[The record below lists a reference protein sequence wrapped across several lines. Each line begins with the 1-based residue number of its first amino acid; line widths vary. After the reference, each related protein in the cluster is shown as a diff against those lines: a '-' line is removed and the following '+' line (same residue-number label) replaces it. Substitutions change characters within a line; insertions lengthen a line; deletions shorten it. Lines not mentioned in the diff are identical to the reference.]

1 MRRTRKANRKTRKVT
16 RRMKGGNYLN
26 SLKNAAQKAKN
37 AITRKNTVAPR
48 PNTPYREG
56 SVAYNSAKRVYEQN
70 KGKVEELVKRL
81 DEAVV
86 KAWEPILE
94 KYGIES
100 KKNSNNLV
108 KLIKEKMKMN
118 DFKDVMQG
126 KVTIEKEGIKEAQEA
141 IENYLKISAKV
152 KKSMLQKVV
161 GKFASQSK
169 AARDVMDLLGIANE
183 SIDSLFNHIDNDTLT
198 VAKAFILSTLI
209 KKHEGLLKKAE
220 SGNLPQSGGKEE
232 FGAIVI
238 LTALLP
244 IAIGFA
250 AQSFGASVIIYLI
263 LAFIIIKSTMD

>member
-1 MRRTRKANRKTRKVT
+1 MRRTRKANRKTRKET

-81 DEAVV
+81 DEAVAKKWQPV
-86 KAWEPILE
+86 FE
-94 KYGIES
+94 KYGG
-100 KKNSNNLV
+100 V
-108 KLIKEKMKMN
+108 EKMKKQIKV
-118 DFKDVMQG
+118 DEFKDVMYS
-126 KVTIEKEGIKEAQEA
+126 KVTIDKEGIKEAQEA

-220 SGNLPQSGGKEE
+220 SGNLPQSGGAEE
-232 FGAIVI
+232 FGKAMI
-238 LTALLP
+238 LTALFPLA
-244 IAIGFA
+244 IAFA
-250 AQSFGASVIIYLI
+250 APSYGGSVIAY
-263 LAFIIIKSTMD
+263 IIIALLIINAD